1 MKPEYKE
8 FAKHRIAMLEKINS
22 GLSRREIVNR
32 LEKKYTLTRDTKLL
46 ISGLGKTPQEQNIEE
61 WLAEYQNS

>member
-1 MKPEYKE
+1 
-8 FAKHRIAMLEKINS
+8 MLEKINS